1 MKFQFKTFSLINHYQ
16 DNEIIF
22 CFKIVFNL
30 CLFKNYLQ
38 ECTVLMQKHFYFII

>member
-22 CFKIVFNL
+22 RFKIVL
-30 CLFKNYLQ
+30 KLF
-38 ECTVLMQKHFYFII
+38 